1 MLQWLNKNLC
11 FIIIQEQ
18 IKKGKTSICISS
30 LLKEITASNSDGA
43 YARTILMQYLPPS
56 PLGITTIL
64 QNLAYIIPITTE
76 PNTLAYIISI
86 EVHCSL

>member
-30 LLKEITASNSDGA
+30 LLKEITASNSDRA

-64 QNLAYIIPITTE
+64 QNLTYIIPITTE